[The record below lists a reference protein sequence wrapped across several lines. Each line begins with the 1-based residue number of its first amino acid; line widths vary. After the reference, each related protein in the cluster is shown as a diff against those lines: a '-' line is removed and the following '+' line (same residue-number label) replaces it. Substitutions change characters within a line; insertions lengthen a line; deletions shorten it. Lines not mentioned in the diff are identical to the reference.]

1 MAKAYRTNRNSG
13 PDQMTNKDYERITQ
27 SETSGIPANAGFLKS
42 HSDSSKS
49 SLNHHIWLR
58 LLGLM
63 ETWDMRRYRLSGI
76 IK

>member
-1 MAKAYRTNRNSG
+1 
-13 PDQMTNKDYERITQ
+13 MTNKDYERITR

-49 SLNHHIWLR
+49 SLNHHVWLR